1 MPRYML
7 DTNICIYV
15 IKNRPPPLRAR
26 FNRLADQLCISVI
39 TLAELTYGAEKS
51 ARPYENL
58 QVVEQFCARL
68 DCWLLPNEPPAITVS
83 FGWSW
88 SSRASALELTT

>member
-39 TLAELTYGAEKS
+39 TLAELIYGAEKS

-68 DCWLLPNEPPAITVS
+68 DVLAFAERAASHYGQL
-83 FGWSW
+83 GRSW
-88 SSRASALELTT
+88 SSRASGLELTA